1 MIPEPTISENQN
13 EIPPTLEKS
22 EETVPEDELENYD
35 YNYDEYESEKPQD
48 EKMSEDE
55 NGTPTLGVRRF
66 QLG

>member
-1 MIPEPTISENQN
+1 M
-13 EIPPTLEKS
+13 
-22 EETVPEDELENYD
+22 PEDELENYD